1 MFQSIEYLKN
11 NIPTEKEMLKNFIL
25 SLILIAVI
33 FIIRLIARKA
43 IFKSTLK
50 SDELKQRW
58 LVQIRNFSFLLA
70 LFGLMV
76 IWGSELRT
84 LALSLLAITAAIVI
98 ATKELILC
106 LTGSLYKAS
115 SSSFTIGDR
124 ITVGTFRGMVA
135 DQTLLSTTL
144 FEIGPGL
151 DSHQLTGKTL
161 VLPNALFL
169 TQAII
174 NENNSRSY
182 ILHSFSIKTKQV
194 KHVAEL
200 ESILQAK
207 MEELTH
213 EYVKPALSH
222 IKKTFTGK
230 EVDKNTCDPRIVFS
244 QVDADTMKLTLRYPT
259 IAAKI
264 GHAEQELMK
273 TYITWT
279 KEVAERD
286 AKKEEASS

>member
-1 MFQSIEYLKN
+1 MF
-11 NIPTEKEMLKNFIL
+11 NIPPETARNLVL
-25 SLILIAVI
+25 SLALVSGIFVI
-33 FIIRLIARKA
+33 RFIARKA

-58 LVQIRNFSFLLA
+58 LVQIRNMSFLFA
-70 LFGLMV
+70 LFGLMI

-84 LALSLLAITAAIVI
+84 LALSLLAITAAIVV

-106 LTGSLYKAS
+106 ITGSLYKAS

-124 ITVGTFRGMVA
+124 ITVGTFRGIVA

-144 FEIGPGL
+144 FEIGPAL

-161 VLPNALFL
+161 VLPNAMFL

-174 NENNSRSY
+174 NENNGRNY
-182 ILHSFSIKTKQV
+182 LLHSFSIRTKQL
-194 KHVAEL
+194 KHIAEL
-200 ESILQAK
+200 ESILQSQ
-207 MEELTH
+207 MEELTS

-230 EVDKNTCDPRIVFS
+230 EVDKVTCNPRIVFS
-244 QVDADTMKLTLRYPT
+244 QVDGDTMKLTLRYPILST
-259 IAAKI
+259 NI
-264 GHAEQELMK
+264 GQVEQELMK
-273 TYITWT
+273 TFIQWN
-279 KEVAERD
+279 KDIADRES
-286 AKKEEASS
+286 KKEEKSS

>member
-1 MFQSIEYLKN
+1 MHV
-11 NIPTEKEMLKNFIL
+11 P
-25 SLILIAVI
+25 V
-33 FIIRLIARKA
+33 
-43 IFKSTLK
+43 
-50 SDELKQRW
+50 
-58 LVQIRNFSFLLA
+58 
-70 LFGLMV
+70 
-76 IWGSELRT
+76 
-84 LALSLLAITAAIVI
+84 
-98 ATKELILC
+98 
-106 LTGSLYKAS
+106 
-115 SSSFTIGDR
+115 TIGTSR
-124 ITVGTFRGMVA
+124 ERVT
-135 DQTLLSTTL
+135 DQTTLTTTL

-174 NENNSRSY
+174 NENNSRNY

-194 KHVAEL
+194 KNIAEL

-244 QVDADTMKLTLRYPT
+244 QVDAETMKLTLRYPT

-264 GHAEQELMK
+264 GQAEQELMK
-273 TYITWT
+273 TYINWT
-279 KEVAERD
+279 KEVAERESE
-286 AKKEEASS
+286 KEKDK

>member
-1 MFQSIEYLKN
+1 
-11 NIPTEKEMLKNFIL
+11 MLNLSPEISRNLIL
-25 SLILIAVI
+25 SVILVAAI
-33 FIIRLIARKA
+33 FAIRFIARKG

-58 LVQIRNFSFLLA
+58 LVQIRNMSFLFA

-84 LALSLLAITAAIVI
+84 LALSLLAITAAIVV

-106 LTGSLYKAS
+106 LTGSLYKATS
-115 SSSFTIGDR
+115 NSFTIGDR
-124 ITVGTFRGMVA
+124 ITVGTFRGMVS

-144 FEIGPGL
+144 FEIGPGM

-161 VLPNALFL
+161 TLPNALFL

-174 NENNSRSY
+174 NENNSRAY
-182 ILHSFSIKTKQV
+182 ILHSFSIKSKQV
-194 KHVAEL
+194 KYISEL
-200 ESILQAK
+200 ESILQSK
-207 MEELTH
+207 MEELTG
-213 EYVKPALSH
+213 EYIKPALTH

-230 EVDKNTCDPRIVFS
+230 EIDKNTCNPRVVFS

-259 IAAKI
+259 IASKI
-264 GHAEQELMK
+264 GHVEQELVK
-273 TYITWT
+273 TYIQWN
-279 KEVAERD
+279 KEITEKD
-286 AKKEEASS
+286 SKKEE